1 MNRKESNII
10 GIDAIN
16 IRRGGGVT
24 HLVELLNNTN
34 QNQHSFNKLVIWG
47 PLSTLRKIDD
57 KPWIKKNK
65 SFTSREKLSDQ
76 NNLANF

>member
-34 QNQHSFNKLVIWG
+34 QNQHSFNKLV
-47 PLSTLRKIDD
+47 DD
-57 KPWIKKNK
+57 MIYN
-65 SFTSREKLSDQ
+65 EL
-76 NNLANF
+76 NG